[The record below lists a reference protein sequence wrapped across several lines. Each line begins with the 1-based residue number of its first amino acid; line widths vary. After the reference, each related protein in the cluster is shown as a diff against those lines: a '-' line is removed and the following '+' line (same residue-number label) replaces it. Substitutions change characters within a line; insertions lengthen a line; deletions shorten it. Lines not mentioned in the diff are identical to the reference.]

1 MELVWLSCVQ
11 PTIRDRERKTMANNA
26 TATRTLLT
34 LALAGVLLAAL
45 AVSSPASPA
54 EAIDPT
60 LDAALIAIARATA
73 QEQDRRNSV
82 AATSA
87 ALSAQATSVAV
98 EAARQAG
105 YARATTQAQEMN
117 DAATRR
123 ASDAAATQQARDVS
137 ATAMQQSRNANGTAT
152 ASAVMATR
160 QSSEATVTAN
170 VMNANATAT
179 VSSMQVQATAESIA
193 SQQQASTRNGIM
205 LTAAICVCLFVVVFV
220 GWRLIEY
227 LRQSQKTMA
236 AVATANVSKKPIVIV
251 ESNDSEQRQRVYPET
266 IVVNDPQA
274 LEKWAAILE
283 MNK

>member
-1 MELVWLSCVQ
+1 
-11 PTIRDRERKTMANNA
+11 MANNA

-105 YARATTQAQEMN
+105 YARATAQAQEMN

-170 VMNANATAT
+170 VMNANAKATANAVNANATAT